1 MPENV
6 RECAPVS
13 TIRRGDLILLIEDR
27 RIIERGTLEELM
39 RARGTYSEM
48 VRRQMESH
56 GEQPGVDFE
65 PVQTTI

>member
-1 MPENV
+1 
-6 RECAPVS
+6 
-13 TIRRGDLILLIEDR
+13 
-27 RIIERGTLEELM
+27 M
-39 RARGTYSEM
+39 RARGTYYEM